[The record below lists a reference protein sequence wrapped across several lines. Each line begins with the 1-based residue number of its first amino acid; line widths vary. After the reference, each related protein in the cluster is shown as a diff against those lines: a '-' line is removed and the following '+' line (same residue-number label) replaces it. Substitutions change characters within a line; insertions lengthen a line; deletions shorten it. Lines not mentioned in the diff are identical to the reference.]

1 MNDNN
6 DEQLLPDSRQSKKVY
21 KQPELQVYG
30 NLREITQSV
39 GDKGTMDGGGGAA
52 NRTHS

>member
-6 DEQLLPDSRQSKKVY
+6 EQPLPDSRQSKKVY
-21 KQPELQVYG
+21 KQPDLQVYG
-30 NLREITQSV
+30 NLKEITQNV
-39 GDKGTMDGGGGAA
+39 GDKGTLDGGSGAA

>member
-1 MNDNN
+1 MNGN
-6 DEQLLPDSRQSKKVY
+6 DEQPLPANSQSKKVY

-30 NLREITQSV
+30 NLKEITQNV
-39 GDKGTMDGGGGAA
+39 GDKGTLDGGGGAA